1 MQIGKVIRVLRKERD
16 LSLESL
22 AFDAATDA
30 SNLSRIERGI
40 QQPTEEGLQSI
51 ATPLTQNSGEGSPV
65 GKGEIFPASHSFDV
79 GHRDRI
85 GRLFS
90 MWWVELLRR
99 INARVMRLRTG
110 KINHYVLFALAF
122 LALIFILSILNLL

>member
-40 QQPTEEGLQSI
+40 QQPTEEGLQAI
-51 ATPLTQNSGEGSPV
+51 AKALGTSV
-65 GKGEIFPASHSFDV
+65 AA
-79 GHRDRI
+79 
-85 GRLFS
+85 
-90 MWWVELLRR
+90 M
-99 INARVMRLRTG
+99 
-110 KINHYVLFALAF
+110 YALAEGKRLAGDSENALVRPEDMAREAMQMRKYF
-122 LALIFILSILNLL
+122 RALSPEYQRLALELVKTLVKAQGKAN